1 MLSHYLKVA
10 FRHIQRHYVISFV
23 NIGGLAIGLTA
34 TLLVAAYV
42 ANEYSHD
49 RFHAHG
55 DRIVK
60 VEFSHN
66 DGEKSYSMPWLS
78 YNFGQVLKNQCAEV
92 EQFGRITDQSIY
104 SRLVQSDIKH
114 KYYEAGFVAADNNFL
129 EMFSFEFV
137 KGDKKTALTKP
148 NTVLLTESMAA
159 KYFGD
164 QEPIGK
170 TITYDKTQV
179 YEIVGVLKDLP
190 HNSTIK
196 FDFLSDLISFRAR
209 EVKEM
214 EGYTEKS
221 KLKEQIRIVGAVGS
235 YHTYLLLRPNA
246 SKESVNRKIP
256 SLLSPSS
263 KIADVK
269 DSYDLFPLFD
279 MHFERDDKSAKQK
292 AMVFSFIGL
301 LILSLALCNY
311 VNLTTAS
318 SSSRAGEVSV
328 RKVVGGQRIA
338 LILQFYLESVIYVTI
353 AFVLAVGLFWGLKD
367 YLYRS
372 LELPVDASF
381 LKNPW
386 FLLSLIGFYIS
397 SILLSGGYPAL
408 LLSRLAPGQIFR
420 GAYGTMGGAA
430 RARKVFTVFQFAV
443 SIALIIGSILITKQM
458 QLFQT
463 KNLGINRDRIVTVFL
478 DHEDGLNKHYRE
490 IRQSVEDLSGVESV
504 TSSALL
510 MYYPFGN
517 KWDLK
522 RVNSDKTVGV
532 NYFRVDEHFVE
543 TMQIKWVAGPR
554 RRSGENKG
562 IGVVLNETAAKEL
575 GIQTENYNQTLD
587 LGAETHRDL
596 LGIIKDFHFN
606 SLTQKIAPMGLEIA
620 DDSIFHDYLY
630 IKLAR
635 NVDIPNTLASVGKI
649 YNQFNKNRPFEYA
662 FLDDT
667 YNKMYKNEQKTGRIV
682 YWFTGVAIVI
692 ACLGLFGLTIFAAE
706 QRRKEIGI
714 RKVLGATVL
723 NIVTMLS
730 GDFLKLVFL
739 SVLIASPVAY
749 LAMKSWLEDFAYHV
763 PISGWVFVMAGAAGL
778 CVAIVTIS
786 FQGFKAAAANPVKSL
801 KTN

>member
-1 MLSHYLKVA
+1 MFSHYLKIA

-49 RFHAHG
+49 RFHAKG

-60 VEFSHN
+60 VEFNHN
-66 DGEKSYSMPWLS
+66 EGDKSYSIPWLS
-78 YNFGQVLKNQCAEV
+78 YGFGQAMKDQCAEV
-92 EQFGRITDQSIY
+92 EQFGRISDQSFY
-104 SRLVQSDIKH
+104 SRLVQSDSKH
-114 KYYEAGFVAADNNFL
+114 KYYETGFVAADNNFL
-129 EMFSFEFV
+129 QMFSFEFV
-137 KGDKKTALTKP
+137 KGDKKTALTRP

-164 QEPIGK
+164 QDPIGE

-179 YEIVGVLKDLP
+179 FEVVGVLKDLP
-190 HNSTIK
+190 YNSTIK
-196 FDFLSDLISFRAR
+196 FDFLSDLISFRTRDIQERVGNTADST
-209 EVKEM
+209 VKDQNS
-214 EGYTEKS
+214 Y
-221 KLKEQIRIVGAVGS
+221 VGAMGK
-235 YHTYLLLRPNA
+235 YHTYLLLRPDA
-246 SKESVNRKIP
+246 SQEAVARKIP
-256 SLLSPSS
+256 SLLSSSS
-263 KIADVK
+263 KIKDGK
-269 DSYDLFPLFD
+269 DSYDIFPLFD
-279 MHFERDDKSAKQK
+279 MYFERDNKPAKQK

-328 RKVVGGQRIA
+328 RKVVGGQRMA
-338 LILQFYLESVIYVTI
+338 LIWQFYLESAIYVTI
-353 AFVLAVGLFWGLKD
+353 AFALAVGLFWGLKD

-386 FLLSLIGFYIS
+386 FLFSLAGFYVA
-397 SILLSGGYPAL
+397 SILLSGGYPAV

-430 RARKVFTVFQFAV
+430 RARRVFTVFQFTV
-443 SIALIIGSILITKQM
+443 SIALIIGSILITRQM
-458 QLFQT
+458 ELFQY

-478 DHEDGLNKHYRE
+478 DHEDGLSKHYRE
-490 IRQSVEDLSGVESV
+490 IRQSVENIAGVESV
-504 TSSALL
+504 TSSTLL
-510 MYYPFGN
+510 MYYPLGN
-517 KWDLK
+517 RWELK
-522 RVNSDKTVGV
+522 KLNSDKTVYV
-532 NYFRVDEHFVE
+532 NYFSVDQQFVE
-543 TMQIKWVAGPR
+543 TMQVKWVAGPR
-554 RRSGENKG
+554 AKLGEGKG
-562 IGVVLNETAAKEL
+562 TSVVLNETAAKEL
-575 GIQTENYNQTLD
+575 GIDIANYNRTLNV
-587 LGAETHRDL
+587 GASTHRDL
-596 LGIIKDFHFN
+596 VGIVKDFHF
-606 SLTQKIAPMGLEIA
+606 STLTEKIGPMGLEIGS
-620 DDSIFHDYLY
+620 DSSFNDYLY
-630 IKLAR
+630 IKLAK
-635 NVDIPNTLASVGKI
+635 NADAKSTLASVGKI
-649 YNQFNKNRPFEYA
+649 YNQFNTNRPFEYA

-730 GDFLKLVFL
+730 TDFLKLVL
-739 SVLIASPVAY
+739 ISVLLASPLAY
-749 LAMKSWLEDFAYHV
+749 LAMQRWLEDFAYHI
-763 PISGWVFVMAGAAGL
+763 PISWWVFVLAGAAGL
-778 CVAIVTIS
+778 CVAVLTIS